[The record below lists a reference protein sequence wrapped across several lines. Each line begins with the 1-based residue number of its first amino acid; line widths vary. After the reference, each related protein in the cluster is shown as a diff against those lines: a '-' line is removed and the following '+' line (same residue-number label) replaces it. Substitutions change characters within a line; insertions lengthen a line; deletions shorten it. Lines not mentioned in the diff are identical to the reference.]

1 MNLDTATEHTSN
13 TELFCDLHLHS
24 NVSDGSFVPAQV
36 VRFARENGMRAIA
49 LTDHDSVAGL
59 DEARAEAERLELTFL
74 NGVEISTNCEGREI
88 HLLGYG
94 FDPLHAGLCELLQ
107 RLTDERKARIP
118 KIVARLNELG
128 IALKSERVFE
138 IAKQASP
145 GRPHVAQA
153 LVELGV
159 CKSTQDAFEHYLFN
173 RGPAYVP
180 RSAASAQEGIRIVHE
195 AGGVVSFAHPG
206 ITKNSKL
213 GTAADFRKIL
223 IELCNAGLDA
233 LEIDHPTHL
242 PSTRRK
248 LRKLAREFS
257 LLETGGSD
265 FHGAASPGVFVGRGR
280 GDLRIPLA
288 RFEALVER
296 IATKQREQQTWLERS
311 KPDKLNF
318 AK

>member
-1 MNLDTATEHTSN
+1 MTSLAKNLDPKIEHSSH
-13 TELFCDLHLHS
+13 TELLCDLHLHS
-24 NVSDGSFVPAQV
+24 NVSDGSFAPAQV
-36 VRFARENGMRAIA
+36 VRFAHENKIQAIA
-49 LTDHDSVAGL
+49 LTDHDSIAGL
-59 DEARAEAERLELTFL
+59 DEARAEATRLGLLFL
-74 NGVEISTNCEGREI
+74 NGVEISTNCEEREI

-128 IALKSERVFE
+128 IALESEHVFA
-138 IAKQASP
+138 IAKQANP

-153 LVELGV
+153 LVELGI
-159 CKSTQDAFEHYLFN
+159 CKSTQDAFERYLFN

-180 RSAASAQEGIRIVHE
+180 RSAVSAQEGIRIVHD

-206 ITKNSKL
+206 LTKNSRL
-213 GTAADFRKIL
+213 GTAADFQKIL
-223 IELCNAGLDA
+223 IALCDAGLDA
-233 LEIDHPTHL
+233 LEVDHPIHL

-280 GDLRIPLA
+280 GDLRVSLA
-288 RFEALVER
+288 RFESLKAQIE
-296 IATKQREQQTWLERS
+296 TKQREQR
-311 KPDKLNF
+311 
-318 AK
+318 A